1 MILPVHCLGLSS
13 CLPPQIRLHR
23 LLTDREKR
31 NGITY
36 KSPLG
41 IVVKLCG
48 ESDINFSKYMY
59 TTYTGAYNLGVR
71 DITSY
76 RDEFNRIDTLDD
88 ILTKHKDL
96 LKETYTN
103 FIKDV

>member
-1 MILPVHCLGLSS
+1 
-13 CLPPQIRLHR
+13 
-23 LLTDREKR
+23 
-31 NGITY
+31 
-36 KSPLG
+36 
-41 IVVKLCG
+41 
-48 ESDINFSKYMY
+48 MY

-88 ILTKHKDL
+88 LLTKHKDL